1 MANIF
6 VIDDEQTICWG
17 LAELGKSLG
26 HHVQTAS
33 SIEKA
38 LEDSET
44 EVELVI
50 VDVRLPGI
58 DGLSG
63 IAPLKKKWPNCQVIV
78 ITAYGNLTTAV
89 TAIKNG
95 AFDYIVKPFELDH
108 VQVVIERALESRKT
122 PAAKIEQPQG
132 ELLIGS
138 SSTMNEVF
146 KKIALAADSDASVLL
161 QGESGTGKEL
171 AARAIHFNSSR
182 AEKNF
187 VAVNIAALNP
197 TLAESELFGHSKGA
211 FTGATEA
218 KAGLLAQA
226 NGGTLFLDEIADI
239 PENIQVKLLRALEH
253 REFQPVGS
261 TQMVQSDFR
270 IISATHRDLARQ
282 VDQENFRH
290 DLFFRVATFLILLP
304 PLREREQDAIEL
316 ANHFLNEFARHEKRA
331 RLSKAAIRE
340 IENRE
345 WHGNV
350 RELRNAIEQAA
361 IVSRN
366 ETIFPDHLPSP
377 IAAGFNVSKEPTVE
391 FAELVTNWSRDQ
403 FDLDANPSDLY
414 EKLIREIEKPLFEF
428 ILAKNRGQFSAA
440 ARQLGIHRTTLRKKA
455 ESYGITEDL

>member
-17 LAELGKSLG
+17 LAELGKSMG
-26 HHVQTAS
+26 HEVHTAS
-33 SIEKA
+33 SVEKA
-38 LEDSET
+38 LDDPQT
-44 EVELVI
+44 EIDLVI
-50 VDVRLPGI
+50 VDVRLPGL

-63 IAPLKKKWPNCQVIV
+63 IAPLKQKWPGCQLIV

-108 VQVVIERALESRKT
+108 VQVIIERALESKN
-122 PAAKIEQPQG
+122 KSSKKVEQLSN
-132 ELLIGS
+132 EILIGS
-138 SSTMNEVF
+138 SSVMNDVF

-171 AARAIHFNSSR
+171 AARAIHNNSDRS
-182 AEKNF
+182 ANNF
-187 VAVNIAALNP
+187 VAVNIASLNP
-197 TLAESELFGHSKGA
+197 TLAESELFGHVKGA
-211 FTGATEA
+211 FTGATES
-218 KAGLLAQA
+218 KSGLLAHA
-226 NGGTLFLDEIADI
+226 DGGTLFLDEIADI
-239 PENIQVKLLRALEH
+239 PENIQVKLLRALEQ

-261 TQMVQSDFR
+261 TTSVQSDFR
-270 IISATHRDLARQ
+270 IISATHRDLAAE
-282 VDQENFRH
+282 VDQQNFRH

-304 PLREREQDAIEL
+304 PLRERENDAMEL
-316 ANHFLNEFARHEKRA
+316 ANHFLNEFGRNGKRG
-331 RLSKAAIRE
+331 RFSKEAIRE
-340 IENRE
+340 IESRK
-345 WHGNV
+345 WYGNV

-377 IAAGFNVSKEPTVE
+377 IAAGIKLSPHSQASE
-391 FAELVTNWSRDQ
+391 FAEIVNNWTKSQ
-403 FDLDANPSDLY
+403 FDLDDNPSDLY
-414 EKLIREIEKPLFEF
+414 EKLIHEIEKPLFEF

-455 ESYGITEDL
+455 ETYGIAGD